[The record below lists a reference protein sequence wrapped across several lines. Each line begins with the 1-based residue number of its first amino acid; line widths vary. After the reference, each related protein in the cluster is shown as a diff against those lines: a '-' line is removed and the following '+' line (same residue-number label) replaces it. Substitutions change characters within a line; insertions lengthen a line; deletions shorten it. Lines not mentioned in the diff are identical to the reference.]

1 MEPLTL
7 IGAPPSPYTRKMIA
21 LLRYRH
27 IPYNITWGDP
37 QGMLLGELKNLNIQP
52 PKPALLPTFILP
64 DEKGILKAET
74 DSTPLIRRFE
84 LEYEDRKCLPS
95 DPALNFLNY
104 LLEDFADEW
113 VTKYM
118 FHYRWH
124 FEEDADNAGTLLP
137 LAQATNLPDEIHQT
151 AKKYI
156 AERQIERLRVVGS
169 NDTTAPIIEASYK
182 RFLSILEGHF
192 KNSPFLLGDRP
203 SSADFGLYGQL
214 SQLIGFDPTSR
225 KIAHDLSP
233 RTVAWI
239 TVIEDISGLS
249 VKDESWSK
257 LEELPLTIKEL
268 LKEVGKGYVPALLKN
283 REAHLSEDKTWETE
297 IDGCVWV
304 QQTFPYQV
312 KCLKWIN
319 EEYSKLGDADKKR
332 IDALFEDTGCEKL
345 LLNENN

>member
-21 LLRYRH
+21 LMRYRH
-27 IPYNITWGDP
+27 IPYNIIWGDP
-37 QGMLLGELKNLNIQP
+37 QSLLSGEFKNLGIDP
-52 PKPALLPTFILP
+52 PKPVLLPTFILP

-84 LEYEDRKCLPS
+84 VEYEDRKCLPG
-95 DPALNFLNY
+95 DPALNFLNF

-113 VTKYM
+113 VTKFM

-124 FEEDADNAGTLLP
+124 FNEDADNAGTLLP
-137 LAQATNLPDEIHQT
+137 LAQTTNLPDEIHQS

-156 AERQIERLRVVGS
+156 SERQIERLRVVGS

-182 RFLSILEGHF
+182 RFLSILEKHF
-192 KNSPFLLGDRP
+192 KNSPFLLGQRA

-239 TVIEDISGLS
+239 NVIEDLSGL
-249 VKDESWSK
+249 EITEEGWTK
-257 LEELPLTIKEL
+257 LEELPESIFDLLT
-268 LKEVGKGYVPALLKN
+268 EVGRGYVPALLTNKA
-283 REAHLSEDKTWETE
+283 AHEKGEKTWEAE
-297 IDGCVWV
+297 IDGCLWV
-304 QQTFPYQV
+304 QQTFPYQS

-319 EEYSKLGDADKKR
+319 EEYLKLSKMDKSR
-332 IDALFEDTGCEKL
+332 IDNVLKDTGCEILFIK
-345 LLNENN
+345 

>member
-1 MEPLTL
+1 
-7 IGAPPSPYTRKMIA
+7 
-21 LLRYRH
+21 
-27 IPYNITWGDP
+27 
-37 QGMLLGELKNLNIQP
+37 
-52 PKPALLPTFILP
+52 
-64 DEKGILKAET
+64 
-74 DSTPLIRRFE
+74 
-84 LEYEDRKCLPS
+84 
-95 DPALNFLNY
+95 
-104 LLEDFADEW
+104 
-113 VTKYM
+113 M

-192 KNSPFLLGDRP
+192 KNLPFLLGHRP

-249 VKDESWSK
+249 VKDEGWSK

-332 IDALFEDTGCEKL
+332 INTIFEDTGCEKL

>member
-1 MEPLTL
+1 M
-7 IGAPPSPYTRKMIA
+7 
-21 LLRYRH
+21 
-27 IPYNITWGDP
+27 
-37 QGMLLGELKNLNIQP
+37 
-52 PKPALLPTFILP
+52 
-64 DEKGILKAET
+64 
-74 DSTPLIRRFE
+74 
-84 LEYEDRKCLPS
+84 
-95 DPALNFLNY
+95 
-104 LLEDFADEW
+104 
-113 VTKYM
+113 
-118 FHYRWH
+118 
-124 FEEDADNAGTLLP
+124 
-137 LAQATNLPDEIHQT
+137 
-151 AKKYI
+151 
-156 AERQIERLRVVGS
+156 GS

-192 KNSPFLLGDRP
+192 KNLPFLLGHRP

-249 VKDESWSK
+249 VKDEGWSK

-268 LKEVGKGYVPALLKN
+268 LKEVGKWYVPALLKN
-283 REAHLSEDKTWETE
+283 REALLNEDKTWETE

-345 LLNENN
+345 LLNEIN

>member
-21 LLRYRH
+21 LMRYRH
-27 IPYNITWGDP
+27 IPYNIIWGDP
-37 QGMLLGELKNLNIQP
+37 QGMLSGELKNLNIQP

-84 LEYEDRKCLPS
+84 REYENRKCLPT
-95 DPALNFLNY
+95 DPALNFLNF
-104 LLEDFADEW
+104 LLEDYADEW
-113 VTKYM
+113 VTKFM

-124 FEEDADNAGTLLP
+124 FAEDADNAGTLLP
-137 LAQATNLPDEIHQT
+137 LAQATNLPDEFHQT

-169 NDTTAPIIEASYK
+169 NETTAPIIEASYK
-182 RFLSILEGHF
+182 RFLTILESHF
-192 KNSPFLLGDRP
+192 QNLPFLFGQRA

-225 KIAHDLSP
+225 KLAHDLSP
-233 RTVAWI
+233 RTVAWVS
-239 TVIEDISGLS
+239 VIEDISGL
-249 VKDESWSK
+249 DMTEEGWSK
-257 LEELPLTIKEL
+257 VEELPSSIKDL
-268 LKEVGKGYVPALLKN
+268 LEEVGKGYVPALLAN
-283 REAHLSEDKTWETE
+283 QEAYEKGEKTWEAE
-297 IDGCVWV
+297 IDGCTWV

-319 EEYSKLGDADKKR
+319 EEYSKLVEADKKR
-332 IDALFEDTGCEKL
+332 INSLFKGTGCEKL
-345 LLNENN
+345 ILNENN